1 MSESWMKKH
10 ARNLLTTMPVDDKG
24 SALLKEDKL
33 SSSERKLKAKGI
45 SISDPKEKEKFK
57 DYKASGGTL
66 SHTQAA
72 VINYSTPKQ
81 SKAVRDK
88 IKAAKSNKAKD
99 ITKKAQKS
107 GLGTEFFAGAK
118 KDIYKKK

>member
-10 ARNLLTTMPVDDKG
+10 AKNLLTTMPVDDKG

-81 SKAVRDK
+81 SKAIRDK

-99 ITKKAQKS
+99 ITKQAQKS
-107 GLGTEFFAGAK
+107 GLDTEFFAGVK
-118 KDIYKKK
+118 KDFYKKK

>member
-45 SISDPKEKEKFK
+45 NISDPKEKDKFK
-57 DYKASGGTL
+57 AYKASGGSLT
-66 SHTQAA
+66 HTQAA
-72 VINYSTPKQ
+72 TIGYKTPQQ
-81 SKAVRDK
+81 SKAVIAEKKSIED
-88 IKAAKSNKAKD
+88 AKSKA
-99 ITKKAQKS
+99 IRKKAEQK
-107 GLGTEFFAGAK
+107 GLGKKPFAGASAK
-118 KDIYKKK
+118 IYD

>member
-10 ARNLLTTMPVDDKG
+10 ARDLLTTMPVDDKG
-24 SALLKEDKL
+24 SALLKKDKL

-57 DYKASGGTL
+57 EYKASGGTL

-72 VINYSTPKQ
+72 TINYKTPKQ
-81 SKAVRDK
+81 SKAVIAEKKSIED
-88 IKAAKSNKAKD
+88 AKSKA
-99 ITKKAQKS
+99 IRKKAEQK
-107 GLGTEFFAGAK
+107 GLGKKPFAGASPK
-118 KDIYKKK
+118 IYN

>member
-10 ARNLLTTMPVDDKG
+10 ARNLLTTMPVDDKS

-57 DYKASGGTL
+57 EYKASGGTL

-72 VINYSTPKQ
+72 TINYRTPKQ
-81 SKAVRDK
+81 SEAARDE
-88 IKAAKSNKAKD
+88 IEAAKSDKSKA
-99 ITKKAQKS
+99 IRKKAEQS
-107 GLGTEFFAGAK
+107 GVGKEFFADAK

>member
-10 ARNLLTTMPVDDKG
+10 ARDLLTTMPVDDKG
-24 SALLKEDKL
+24 SALLEKDKL

-57 DYKASGGTL
+57 KYKASGGAL

-72 VINYSTPKQ
+72 TINYQTPSEAKVARKKMEEAQ
-81 SKAVRDK
+81 SNKSKAT
-88 IKAAKSNKAKD
+88 IKRAV
-99 ITKKAQKS
+99 QG
-107 GLGTEFFAGAK
+107 GLGKKVFAGANPK
-118 KDIYKKK
+118 IYD